1 MFLGTPMPK
10 CDFNKVAKQLGSKP
24 FNMEIIGIH
33 IMDICTK
40 NMQAASLSCFEIRV
54 SLIIP
59 KKIPEILLT
68 NPSLLTIDER
78 NRIALN
84 C

>member
-1 MFLGTPMPK
+1 MPK
-10 CDFNKVAKQLGSKP
+10 CDFNKVAKELGSKP
-24 FNMEIIGIH
+24 FNVEIIGIH
-33 IMDICTK
+33 IIDISTK
-40 NMQAASLSCFEIRV
+40 NMQATSLSCFEIRV

-59 KKIPEILLT
+59 TKIPENLLT
-68 NPSLLTIDER
+68 YPSLLTIEER